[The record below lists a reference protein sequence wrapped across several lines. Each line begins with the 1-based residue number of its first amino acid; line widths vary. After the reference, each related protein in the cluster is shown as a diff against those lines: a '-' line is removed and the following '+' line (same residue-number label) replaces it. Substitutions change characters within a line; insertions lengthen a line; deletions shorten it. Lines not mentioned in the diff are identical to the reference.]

1 MPPKSRA
8 HQSDASTAKAQHPHQ
23 ILPQSVRHTND
34 IGVLR
39 QEFRSCLTDIKSLKQ
54 HLREKQVLIEK
65 NSEKLLRLQ
74 DGDPESRKA
83 ALRTEMIRL
92 AKQIE
97 TGKANINRLLAELEW
112 RSKDSESMHGDAD
125 SSANTSVSDKAGGN
139 VLQDLDMLRAVRT
152 LLAAQKEKDY
162 YAKKKAIFEDSLAK
176 GAEVHQQDI
185 QKKNQDYISAKKNI
199 EGLRKQ
205 RDDNIVVISKL
216 QEELVQA
223 GITPAELQKMYK
235 DIGIPMMDIR
245 EDAAGKKTSEQV
257 TVQDG
262 APSVKQNVNDLM
274 QKATKQ
280 YKTDMLSVSA
290 VTAHSAALKE
300 VSLSRTPQQTSPYG
314 DLVVARQPVH
324 APSKK
329 SSPTVKNP
337 STQPSTA
344 GTSSSAQEE
353 ATAANKKIAIQHI
366 TDSIDRSSFHKEA
379 REQPAEAM
387 NHDADIAYSPDR
399 RLKAVVFDP
408 PLPLNGLNTPPRQTD
423 LPPSRGGVGGTA
435 IVDTP
440 SAIDQVEL
448 VEGYSAYISQFS
460 PGKGDEYDVVDMK
473 LRKEDIEKAVIED
486 EIRKEVTRRIDTAKS
501 QRAGNNYDEI
511 YKDDFDHFSDDI
523 DEKIMDTL
531 NSTARQHQSV
541 LPEPVERN
549 PDDFDFFA

>member
-274 QKATKQ
+274 QKANKQ

-337 STQPSTA
+337 STQPFTA

-379 REQPAEAM
+379 REQPAGAM

-501 QRAGNNYDEI
+501 QRAGDNYDEI

-531 NSTARQHQSV
+531 NSTARQHQSA

>member
-274 QKATKQ
+274 QKANKQ

-501 QRAGNNYDEI
+501 QRAGDNYDEI

-531 NSTARQHQSV
+531 NSTARQHQSA